1 MKKHW
6 ILSAV
11 CGVMFAI
18 PTFLILIFIM
28 PEYALRLAVV
38 AGLAFMLLLFPFLV
52 ISEHIMSKKY
62 AKFETTLTAP
72 VLYQTN
78 GNIRLGK
85 KVKNGN
91 LYFCENGVV
100 FASLEEKPHVIHRLL
115 FKDIEKCE
123 FVFIHVNIHMNNGKI
138 YQYQIPDVPQAQ
150 ETLEEKGWGKQR
162 EKTE

>member
-1 MKKHW
+1 MKKNW
-6 ILSAV
+6 ILSAFF
-11 CGVMFAI
+11 GVMFAI
-18 PTFLILIFIM
+18 PTFLIIIFIM
-28 PEYALRLAVV
+28 PEVALPLSLA
-38 AGLAFMLLLFPFLV
+38 AGLFSALMMFLFLV
-52 ISEHIMSKKY
+52 IYERIMNRKF
-62 AKFETTLTAP
+62 AKFEATLTSP

-115 FKDIEKCE
+115 FEDIKMWG
-123 FVFIHVNIHMNNGKI
+123 FVFIHVNIHMNDGKI

-150 ETLEEKGWGKQR
+150 ETLEQKGWGR
-162 EKTE
+162 

>member
-6 ILSAV
+6 LLSAIG
-11 CGVMFAI
+11 GVMFAI
-18 PTFLILIFIM
+18 PTFLILIFIV
-28 PEYALRLAVV
+28 PEVALQLSVA
-38 AGLAFMLLLFPFLV
+38 AGLLFMTLLFLFLV
-52 ISEHIMSKKY
+52 ISEHKMNKKF
-62 AKFETTLTAP
+62 AKFETTLTSP

-115 FKDIEKCE
+115 FEDIKMWE
-123 FVFIHVNIHMNNGKI
+123 FVFIHVNIHMNDGKI
-138 YQYQIPDVPQAQ
+138 YQYLIPDVPQTQ
-150 ETLEEKGWGKQR
+150 ENLEQKGWGR
-162 EKTE
+162 